1 MEIGRIVKI
10 VTAEPEYI
18 PIQLPIR
25 VEPKPEPVIVPA
37 EPEPVIV
44 PAEPE
49 PAYPHPAPQ
58 EVRG

>member
-37 EPEPVIV
+37 EPEP
-44 PAEPE
+44 
-49 PAYPHPAPQ
+49 AYPHPAPQ